1 MICFAEAQ
9 SLILA
14 HCRLLPMEV
23 VAAAAAFGRVLAK
36 DIHSPGNLPPF
47 DNSAMDGFALA
58 SGTLT
63 LEAGR
68 EFAVCGEQSAGE
80 GWSQATVAGA
90 WEIMTG
96 ARMPDGLDT
105 VVPVEQAAVL
115 ARDAGGRP
123 LRIRLTAPVPPQQH
137 VRSVGQ
143 DIAAGALAIGRGQRI
158 GPAEQMLLAGLGVA
172 SVPVVRRPQVAI
184 VCTGRELVDDAAIA
198 LQPGQIRNSNGPFLA
213 VRLPMAG
220 AETVHRE
227 TVPDDDAAF
236 KAALARALAA
246 GAEMVVST
254 GAVSIGRHDFIPPSL
269 RAMGADLVFHRV
281 AIRPGKPLLFARLAG
296 GTLYFGLP
304 GNPAASAVGLRFFVE
319 TALRAQLGLPEERPW
334 RLPLAHATRKKA
346 GFRLF
351 QKARLQ
357 LAADGRLAVELLP
370 GQQSFMTQ
378 PLLATTVWAVLPEAE
393 ASLAAGQMV
402 DVYALGHAN
411 RGVLGDQDP

>member
-9 SLILA
+9 SLIPA

-184 VCTGRELVDDAAIA
+184 VCTGRELVDEAAIA

-220 AETVHRE
+220 AETVRRE

-281 AIRPGKPLLFARLAG
+281 AIRPGKPLLF
-296 GTLYFGLP
+296 GTKGDVLVFGLP
-304 GNPAASAVGLRFFVE
+304 GNPVSSLVGFELFVKPALTVMRGRETASKEWKLKLTEPLTANHDRPTYHPAVITQTATDRTVKPLAWFGAAGLR
-319 TALRAQLGLPEERPW
+319 GLLAANGFIL
-334 RLPLAHATRKKA
+334 LPPGEVKHAT
-346 GFRLF
+346 GDTVPVLF
-351 QKARLQ
+351 TH
-357 LAADGRLAVELLP
+357 G
-370 GQQSFMTQ
+370 
-378 PLLATTVWAVLPEAE
+378 
-393 ASLAAGQMV
+393 
-402 DVYALGHAN
+402 
-411 RGVLGDQDP
+411 